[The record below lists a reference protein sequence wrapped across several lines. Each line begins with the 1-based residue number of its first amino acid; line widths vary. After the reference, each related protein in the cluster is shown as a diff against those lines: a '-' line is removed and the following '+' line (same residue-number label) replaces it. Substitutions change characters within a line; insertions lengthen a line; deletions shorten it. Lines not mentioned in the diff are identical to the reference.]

1 MRYKR
6 PQITRIV
13 NAVSVIKSAKG
24 AGNQEVGTI
33 FLTNG
38 SAYQSDE

>member
-1 MRYKR
+1 MRYTR

-13 NAVSVIKSAKG
+13 NAVSVVKSAKT
-24 AGNQEVGTI
+24 APIQEQGSV

-38 SAYQSDE
+38 AAYQSDE